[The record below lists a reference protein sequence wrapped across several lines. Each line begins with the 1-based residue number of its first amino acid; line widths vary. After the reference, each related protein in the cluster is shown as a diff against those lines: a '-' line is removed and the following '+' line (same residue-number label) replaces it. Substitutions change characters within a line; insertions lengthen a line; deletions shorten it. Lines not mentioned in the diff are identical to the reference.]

1 MAKETAIRTGEA
13 SLPLLFRHVSPG
25 PGYSTMQFRL
35 FHFWDA
41 RKNIKGGPGI
51 LLGIEMLMIDA
62 EGTLAQG
69 FIGQNRRNQYEKEL
83 QGGRIYTLTNFYAS
97 NSKVMYH
104 VADQRLVICISHAS
118 ALSKVEEDIED
129 ILTERFRIHSFSD
142 FEANCDLR
150 GDLHGKALHQRPVL
164 CTNDGL
170 ASRKV
175 MVHLQLKD
183 FRLKFDASAATPTV
197 LLITT
202 VNPKSLDGK
211 LCLSSMSSSKVF
223 LDEKVDPTK
232 EYLAWLVDHEP
243 FWNPSVTSLVNPVE
257 VAYFDGI
264 ATIDDV
270 NLGTEWYY
278 IACKD
283 CQTKLNRRP
292 TTLLCLKC
300 GNENATTVANYRV
313 ELSIYDNEEQC
324 TFIILGDAGK
334 DLTGRKATE
343 LINAYVQKNGRDAA
357 ELKVSLL
364 QCFIDTI
371 GHTKKFRMK
380 VAHYNFTSTR
390 LSLTATKIVSPADL
404 PPKNLPLNTPPALLV
419 NFIIRPPRAE
429 YDPEHD
435 LLEKDFMM
443 KGRWYQRKDLEIKNS
458 RGDVLQCSHYMPV
471 ERPEGKPLPC
481 VIYCHGNSGCRADG
495 SEAAIMLLPSNIT
508 VFTLDFSG
516 SGLSGGEHVTLGWN
530 EKDDLK
536 AVVEFLRQDGNISLI
551 GLWGRSMGAV
561 TSLMYGAED
570 PSIAGMI
577 LDSPFSDLVD
587 LMMELVDTYKFRLP
601 KFTVKFAIQ
610 FMRRAIQKKAKFDI
624 TDLNT
629 IKVAKSSFVPVLFGH
644 ALDDDFIRPH
654 HSDLIYEAYVGDK
667 NIIKFEGDHNSPR
680 PQFYFDSINIFFHNV
695 LRPPEVTG
703 PTFYDPLDEYLA
715 KGSWGTMHDTTIPQ
729 SSVQKSLAGSS
740 ISEAINEVRVK
751 RPMSRTDVPSNVTSN
766 GSPSETKEK
775 ENHDGRED
783 SSSSP
788 DMISFDLSNGDH
800 DQYPPQLAMALD
812 DDQYL
817 EYHLEDI
824 PSNAE
829 EEERMLM
836 KAVMESLKDL
846 EVQSLE
852 KKEFPE
858 KRVLGS
864 NSFQTAQEALLSRK
878 ESTSTQANQPETTD
892 TASSPATVGGDVAPS
907 SSESKAP
914 NGTSDSLTSPVDASV
929 PGCTSQEERENG
941 DMSADTKATV
951 TVERTSSASGKVF
964 DGLIRKWDL
973 NFFKNNK

>member
-1 MAKETAIRTGEA
+1 M
-13 SLPLLFRHVSPG
+13 
-25 PGYSTMQFRL
+25 
-35 FHFWDA
+35 
-41 RKNIKGGPGI
+41 
-51 LLGIEMLMIDA
+51 
-62 EGTLAQG
+62 
-69 FIGQNRRNQYEKEL
+69 
-83 QGGRIYTLTNFYAS
+83 
-97 NSKVMYH
+97 
-104 VADQRLVICISHAS
+104 
-118 ALSKVEEDIED
+118 
-129 ILTERFRIHSFSD
+129 
-142 FEANCDLR
+142 
-150 GDLHGKALHQRPVL
+150 
-164 CTNDGL
+164 
-170 ASRKV
+170 
-175 MVHLQLKD
+175 
-183 FRLKFDASAATPTV
+183 
-197 LLITT
+197 
-202 VNPKSLDGK
+202 
-211 LCLSSMSSSKVF
+211 
-223 LDEKVDPTK
+223 
-232 EYLAWLVDHEP
+232 
-243 FWNPSVTSLVNPVE
+243 
-257 VAYFDGI
+257 
-264 ATIDDV
+264 
-270 NLGTEWYY
+270 
-278 IACKD
+278 
-283 CQTKLNRRP
+283 
-292 TTLLCLKC
+292 
-300 GNENATTVANYRV
+300 
-313 ELSIYDNEEQC
+313 EQ
-324 TFIILGDAGK
+324 
-334 DLTGRKATE
+334 
-343 LINAYVQKNGRDAA
+343 
-357 ELKVSLL
+357 
-364 QCFIDTI
+364 
-371 GHTKKFRMK
+371 
-380 VAHYNFTSTR
+380 
-390 LSLTATKIVSPADL
+390 
-404 PPKNLPLNTPPALLV
+404 LV

-629 IKVAKSSFVPVLFGH
+629 IKVVAKSSFVPVLFGH

-703 PTFYDPLDEYLA
+703 PTFYDSLDEYLA

-852 KKEFPE
+852 KKESPE

-864 NSFQTAQEALLSRK
+864 NSFQTAQEPLLSRK
-878 ESTSTQANQPETTD
+878 ESTSTQANQSETTD
-892 TASSPATVGGDVAPS
+892 SASSPATVGGDVAPS

-914 NGTSDSLTSPVDASV
+914 NGTSDSLTAPVDASV
-929 PGCTSQEERENG
+929 PGCTSQNASENG

-951 TVERTSSASGKVF
+951 TVERTSSAPGKVF